1 MATRRTLNLLELSLS
16 VTYLTIPVFAFTA
29 AKYLR
34 FATSYFSKVD
44 ADPSSYV
51 LWIIVVTS
59 IWALVVEKCK
69 LNRAQTIVT
78 FHTGIQAMGKAVFY
92 TMTVAF
98 ALFFFY
104 RHALFSRI
112 FVVTG
117 CVLTFLLSLL
127 VLHIFRAVLRSKWGP
142 FKSPLRIAI
151 LGVEGYEARL
161 GKHLE
166 TMTMVPIEVA
176 CVIPLGAQG
185 SSEHKWPI
193 VPYGRVDEVV
203 DTYHCQEVL
212 VALPPTRLGDLQS
225 LLQPLRHLC
234 VPVRVALDMGEGVF
248 MPERIFNFHGLPLL
262 DVRPYAVDTM
272 SYAVGKRIF
281 DIIFSAAALV
291 LAAPLLIPIAMLI
304 RLTSAGPIFF
314 SQERLGLNGKRFKM
328 FKFRTMYAQ
337 ESRNSSTQHT
347 SRNDPRITPI
357 GRILRK
363 TSLDEFPQFFNVL
376 KGDMS
381 VVGPRPELTFFV
393 QKFRQEIPS
402 YMARHNVKC
411 GITGLA
417 QINGFRGSDTSIP
430 ERIEHDLHYLQNW
443 SLLLDVGIIVK
454 TVLIGLYGK
463 NAY

>member
-185 SSEHKWPI
+185 FLRAQVADCALRPS
-193 VPYGRVDEVV
+193 GRG
-203 DTYHCQEVL
+203 
-212 VALPPTRLGDLQS
+212 R
-225 LLQPLRHLC
+225 RHL
-234 VPVRVALDMGEGVF
+234 PLPRSSRRIAAHSPRRPAEFIATPEASVR
-248 MPERIFNFHGLPLL
+248 
-262 DVRPYAVDTM
+262 
-272 SYAVGKRIF
+272 
-281 DIIFSAAALV
+281 
-291 LAAPLLIPIAMLI
+291 
-304 RLTSAGPIFF
+304 AG
-314 SQERLGLNGKRFKM
+314 
-328 FKFRTMYAQ
+328 
-337 ESRNSSTQHT
+337 SR
-347 SRNDPRITPI
+347 
-357 GRILRK
+357 G
-363 TSLDEFPQFFNVL
+363 
-376 KGDMS
+376 
-381 VVGPRPELTFFV
+381 
-393 QKFRQEIPS
+393 
-402 YMARHNVKC
+402 AR
-411 GITGLA
+411 
-417 QINGFRGSDTSIP
+417 
-430 ERIEHDLHYLQNW
+430 
-443 SLLLDVGIIVK
+443 
-454 TVLIGLYGK
+454 YG
-463 NAY
+463 